1 MLTLVLTRHGLTPR
15 SDPEQHLGQHLD
27 LGLSDEG
34 REQVA
39 ALAGRIARE
48 RFDRIVSSPLLRAR
62 ETAEAIARGRSVESD
77 PRLMEMDY
85 GRWEGLTY
93 AEIDEVDAAYR
104 RSWEADP
111 ASLACPGGESG
122 DDVAARAA
130 TFLADLL
137 RWASG
142 AGPDPVVLAVAHSTF
157 NRILLCAAMEVPV
170 REYRRRFTQAQVNVT
185 ALRYRDGAAAGQAR
199 LLVLND
205 LGHIR
210 ASDQAPWEL
219 RPGA

>member
-85 GRWEGLTY
+85 GR
-93 AEIDEVDAAYR
+93 
-104 RSWEADP
+104 WEADP